1 MTNGTAIS
9 GVTSLAGCGLN
20 SLGAHGLGK
29 VQARFKKLCNVQHDQ
44 LDGQYG
50 ASWCYRDHKG

>member
-29 VQARFKKLCNVQHDQ
+29 V
-44 LDGQYG
+44 
-50 ASWCYRDHKG
+50 